1 MIRGYTPGNKQKS
14 LNLQENLASTFFQK
28 KVLKFAHYNGRRN
41 VMTFNC
47 EVNVVDAIMG
57 AGKTLSIINYINQC
71 DDEKFLVITPYLDEI
86 IRYQNYCPKLNFKSP
101 RFENKQTKLDSI
113 KSLINKGEN
122 IISTHA
128 LFQKFDNEL
137 IDMCRA
143 ENYTLIMDEVANV
156 IDEYPLSKQDFEILK
171 KTYVNINEDTKQLIW
186 KEEYKDY
193 CGKFETE
200 KRLCELGSLVCYG
213 DNLMVWLF
221 PIETFNSFRKIFILT
236 YRFDLQ
242 LQRYYY
248 DYYGLEYKYWSVA
261 GNKMENYHLVDHS
274 DEITYIKYDYE
285 NLIHICNIEKLNMI
299 GDRKT
304 DLSKS
309 WYYRNRNNTSMK
321 TLKQNISNYFRNV
334 RNDCATDNIWT
345 TFKDYHNILK
355 GKGYTKGYL
364 PLNSRATNEYRD
376 RTSVVYPVNRY
387 INPFVKN
394 FFISNNI
401 DVDEDGYALSE
412 MLQFIWRSAIRDGN
426 EIWIY
431 VPSIRMRTLLKQW
444 IINNSIQK
452 EKVKNKNESN

>member
-1 MIRGYTPGNKQKS
+1 M
-14 LNLQENLASTFFQK
+14 F
-28 KVLKFAHYNGRRN
+28 
-41 VMTFNC
+41 FNC
-47 EVNVVDAIMG
+47 EVNILDAIMG
-57 AGKTLSIINYINQC
+57 AGKTQSIMNYINQSFN
-71 DDEKFLVITPYLDEI
+71 EKFLVITPFLDEI
-86 IRYQNYCPKLNFKSP
+86 TRYRNYCPRLHFKSP
-101 RFENKQTKLDSI
+101 RFDNKQTKLENI
-113 KSLINKGEN
+113 KNLVNKGEN
-122 IISTHA
+122 IISTH
-128 LFQKFDNEL
+128 
-137 IDMCRA
+137 
-143 ENYTLIMDEVANV
+143 
-156 IDEYPLSKQDFEILK
+156 EILK
-171 KTYVNINEDTKQLIW
+171 RTYVDINEETKQLFW

-193 CGKFETE
+193 SGKFDNE

-221 PIETFNSFRKIFILT
+221 PIETFNSFRKIYILT

-248 DYYGLEYKYWSVA
+248 DYYGLKYNYWSVA
-261 GNKMENYHLVDHS
+261 GDQMENYHLVEYNPQIMHS
-274 DEITYIKYDYE
+274 KYDYTK
-285 NLIHICNIEKLNMI
+285 LIHICDNEKLNMI
-299 GDRKT
+299 GDRKS

-321 TLKQNISNYFRNV
+321 TLKNNISNYFRNV

-364 PLNSRATNEYRD
+364 PLNSRATNEYRN

-394 FFISNNI
+394 FFTTNSIE
-401 DVDEDGYALSE
+401 VDEDGYALSE

-431 VPSIRMRTLLKQW
+431 IPSIRMRSLLENW
-444 IINNSIQK
+444 IRENSIMDG
-452 EKVKNKNESN
+452 E